1 MISVIAIDDEPLALQ
16 LIADYIQKTP
26 DLRLA
31 GQFENPL
38 EAARFVGRN
47 HIDIVFTD
55 IQMPGLNGIEFTKS
69 MINGPVVIFTTAFE
83 KYAIEGFKLD
93 VADYLLKPFTY
104 EEFLTAVHKAER
116 MIRSIPKP
124 ADEVEAQCIA
134 SLLSDNE
141 FLFLKSD
148 YKIKRI
154 NFLNIIYIEG
164 LKEYV
169 RVYTTNSD
177 KPVLSLSSLKVLE
190 KRLPAGRFMRV
201 HRSFIVNLEKI
212 DTIDRSRIVFGKKYI
227 PIGDRYKDRFQD
239 FLDKNFL

>member
-1 MISVIAIDDEPLALQ
+1 MIIVIAIDDEPLALQ
-16 LIADYIQKTP
+16 LIVDYIQKTP
-26 DLRLA
+26 DLKLA

-38 EAARFVGRN
+38 EATQYISKN
-47 HIDIVFTD
+47 QIDIVFTD

-69 MINGPVVIFTTAFE
+69 MVYNPVVIFTTAFS

-93 VADYLLKPFTY
+93 IADYLLKPFTY
-104 EEFLTAVHKAER
+104 EEFLTSVHKAER
-116 MIRSIPKP
+116 MIRSNTKP
-124 ADEVEAQCIA
+124 ADDV
-134 SLLSDNE
+134 LSNNE

-154 NFLNIIYIEG
+154 NFENILYIEG

-169 RVYTTNSD
+169 KVYTVHSD
-177 KPVLSLSSLKVLE
+177 KPILSLSSLKILE
-190 KRLPAGRFMRV
+190 IKLPADKFMRV

-212 DTIDRSRIVFGKKYI
+212 DSIDRSRIVFDKKYI
-227 PIGDRYKDRFQD
+227 PIGDQYKDKFQE

>member
-16 LIADYIQKTP
+16 LIVDYIQMTP
-26 DLRLA
+26 DLMLA

-38 EAARFVGRN
+38 EAAQYISNN

-55 IQMPGLNGIEFTKS
+55 IQMPGLNGIEFTRS
-69 MINGPVVIFTTAFE
+69 MVNGPVVIFTTAFS

-104 EEFLTAVHKAER
+104 EEFLISVHKAER
-116 MIRSIPKP
+116 MIRSATKP
-124 ADEVEAQCIA
+124 ADDV
-134 SLLSDNE
+134 LSNNE

-154 NFLNIIYIEG
+154 NFQNILYVEG

-169 RVYTTNSD
+169 KVYTVLSD
-177 KPVLSLSSLKVLE
+177 KPILSLSSLKILE
-190 KRLPAGRFMRV
+190 TKLPAGKFMRV

-212 DTIDRSRIVFGKKYI
+212 ETIDRSRIVFGNKYI
-227 PIGDRYKDRFQD
+227 PIGEQYKDKFQEY
-239 FLDKNFL
+239 LDKNFL

>member
-16 LIADYIQKTP
+16 LIVDYIRMTP
-26 DLRLA
+26 DLTLA
-31 GQFENPL
+31 GHFENPV
-38 EAARFVGRN
+38 EAAQYISKN

-55 IQMPGLNGIEFTKS
+55 IQMPGLNGIEFTRS
-69 MINGPVVIFTTAFE
+69 MVNGPVVIFTTAFS

-104 EEFLTAVHKAER
+104 EEFLTSVHKAER
-116 MIRSIPKP
+116 MIRALAKP
-124 ADEVEAQCIA
+124 SDDV
-134 SLLSDNE
+134 LSNNE

-154 NFLNIIYIEG
+154 NFQNILYIEG

-169 RVYTTNSD
+169 KVYTMLSD
-177 KPVLSLSSLKVLE
+177 KPILSLSSLKMLE
-190 KRLPAGRFMRV
+190 TKLPAEKFMRV

-212 DTIDRSRIVFGKKYI
+212 ETIDRSRIVFDNKYI
-227 PIGDRYKDRFQD
+227 PIGEQYKDKFQD

>member
-16 LIADYIQKTP
+16 LVADYIQKTP
-26 DLRLA
+26 DLILA

-38 EAARFVGRN
+38 EAARFVSNN
-47 HIDIVFTD
+47 HVDIVFTD
-55 IQMPGLNGIEFTKS
+55 IRMPGLNGIEFTRS
-69 MINGPVVIFTTAFE
+69 MVNGPVVVFTTAFE
-83 KYAIEGFKLD
+83 KYALEGFKLD

-116 MIRSIPKP
+116 MLRSVTKP
-124 ADEVEAQCIA
+124 SDEI
-134 SLLSDNE
+134 LSDNE

-154 NFLNIIYIEG
+154 NLRDILYIEG

-169 RVYTTNSD
+169 KVYVTNSE
-177 KPVLSLSSLKVLE
+177 KPVLSLTSLKNLE
-190 KRLPAGRFMRV
+190 ARLPAGRFMRV
-201 HRSFIVNLEKI
+201 HRSFIVNLEKV

-227 PIGDRYKDRFQD
+227 PVGDQYKDRFQE
-239 FLDKNFL
+239 FLDRNFL

>member
-1 MISVIAIDDEPLALQ
+1 MINVIAIDDEPLALQ
-16 LIADYIQKTP
+16 LIADYIQMTP
-26 DLRLA
+26 DLILA

-38 EAARFVGRN
+38 EAARFVGKN
-47 HIDIVFTD
+47 NIDIVFTD
-55 IQMPGLNGIEFTKS
+55 IQMPGLNGIEFTRSVVK
-69 MINGPVVIFTTAFE
+69 GPVVIFTTAFE

-104 EEFLTAVHKAER
+104 NEFLAAVRKAER
-116 MIRSIPKP
+116 MIKSVRKP
-124 ADEVEAQCIA
+124 ADEV
-134 SLLSDNE
+134 LSNNE

-169 RVYTTNSD
+169 RVYTTDSD
-177 KPVLSLSSLKVLE
+177 KPVMSLSSLKILE
-190 KRLPAGRFMRV
+190 KRLPADKFMRV

-212 DTIDRSRIVFGKKYI
+212 DTIERSRIVFGKKYI
-227 PIGDRYKDRFQD
+227 PIGDQYKDKFQE
-239 FLDKNFL
+239 FLNKNFL